1 MATLSKTGIIAL
13 FLKGETRLNFVHVHT
28 FTFAFFIL
36 SRKGRGGES
45 HKDLVT
51 FCHITYF
58 LSSSIYARKNYD
70 EKVETILILLI
81 FPLFLFFP
89 FPLYAYC
96 SLGSIFFR
104 FE

>member
-81 FPLFLFFP
+81 FPLFLFFSFP
-89 FPLYAYC
+89 FIRILFPGVYFL
-96 SLGSIFFR
+96 SF
-104 FE
+104 